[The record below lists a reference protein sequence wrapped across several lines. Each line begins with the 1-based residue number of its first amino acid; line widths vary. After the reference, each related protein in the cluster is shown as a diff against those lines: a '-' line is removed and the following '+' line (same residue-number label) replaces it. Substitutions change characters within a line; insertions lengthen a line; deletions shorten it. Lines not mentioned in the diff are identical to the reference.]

1 MVKITDLKQ
10 GDIVHV
16 LQGGSEKEGVVIEL
30 QRDQNLA
37 CIDNGV
43 QENWYPMAEIRPIP
57 ITEERLINLLGF
69 EREEH
74 EQGVKYKKGPFR
86 MIVHDPGNF
95 TNMDIWY
102 REDRRHFNHPLYIHE
117 LQNHHLDM
125 TKVNLERAK
134 AH

>member
-30 QRDQNLA
+30 QRDQKLA

-43 QENWYPMAEIRPIP
+43 QENWYPMEDIHPLP

-69 EREEH
+69 EREDH
-74 EQGVKYKKGPFR
+74 EEGVKYKKGPFR

-125 TKVNLERAK
+125 TKVTLERAK